1 MEDRLSESEIGKDNS
16 DEDESVNIT
25 VKWRAES
32 FEFTMSLSES
42 LSELKFKIQGLT
54 NISSSTQKL
63 IGFSKVLGSKN
74 DSLSLKLNKAT
85 IKNGMIKINLIGTPD
100 VEIAVFNQQKCEAVK
115 AVFNDFSHSFTPAT
129 EEWQK
134 LNEFSEK
141 VVINYINE
149 PREGKKL
156 LVLDLDHTLLDFSSK
171 ENVSPA
177 DMKRPYMDWFLSELY
192 PYYDIAIW
200 SQTGWRWLELKVCM
214 HIYIY
219 IYICVHK

>member
-1 MEDRLSESEIGKDNS
+1 MEDRLSERGIGKYNS
-16 DEDESVNIT
+16 NEDESVTIT

-32 FEFTMSLSES
+32 FEFIMSLSES
-42 LSELKFKIQGLT
+42 LSELKSKIQGLT

-63 IGFSKVLGSKN
+63 IGFSKVLGSKL
-74 DSLSLKLNKAT
+74 DESMSLKLNKAI

-100 VEIAVFNQQKCEAVK
+100 VEIAVFNQQKYEAVK
-115 AVFNDFSHSFTPAT
+115 TVFNDFSHSFTPAT

-200 SQTGWRWLELKVCM
+200 SQTGWRWLELKVC
-214 HIYIY
+214 I
-219 IYICVHK
+219 